1 MFFAAEMP
9 VDGSLGNAGAG
20 RDRRR
25 GRRPEAD
32 GGVEVECC
40 TEETLAGGLTVAS

>member
-40 TEETLAGGLTVAS
+40 TEQTLAGGLTVAS